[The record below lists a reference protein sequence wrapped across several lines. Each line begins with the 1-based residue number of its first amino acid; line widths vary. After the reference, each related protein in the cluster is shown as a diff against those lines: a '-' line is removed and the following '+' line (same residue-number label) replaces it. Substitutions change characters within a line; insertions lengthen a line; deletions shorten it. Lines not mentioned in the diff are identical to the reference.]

1 MINWDTVKNSIEQ
14 ATPKLLGAL
23 VILIIG
29 LIVIRVFTVWLERYF
44 ARKKTDETRLRF
56 LFTFLRFS
64 LTVVLIL
71 SLLEHLGS
79 FTTTV
84 TTIVGAI
91 TLSIGLAMQGALS
104 NLAGGIIIVAS
115 RPFVL
120 GDLIET
126 VEFDGTVTDI
136 GILTTTLTTPD
147 NKKIIVPNG
156 KLSADYIV
164 NHTAYDIRRVDVPI
178 RFETVED
185 LEVAKQTL
193 LDLAVSDER
202 VLDNP
207 KPDITSMATE
217 DYRSALLLKAWVKT
231 DDYWPVFFKLH
242 EETRKVLVSQ
252 QVGTAIPTMNVI
264 LNQVKQPTP
273 PQHYIE

>member
-44 ARKKTDETRLRF
+44 ARKKADETRLRF

-264 LNQVKQPTP
+264 LIQVKQPTP

>member
-44 ARKKTDETRLRF
+44 ARKKADETRLRF

-264 LNQVKQPTP
+264 LNQVKQPSP

>member
-44 ARKKTDETRLRF
+44 ARKKADETRLRF

>member
-44 ARKKTDETRLRF
+44 ARKKADETRLRF

-273 PQHYIE
+273 PQHNIE

>member
-1 MINWDTVKNSIEQ
+1 MMINWEVIKNSIEQ

-23 VILIIG
+23 LILVAG
-29 LIVIRVFTVWLERYF
+29 LIVIRVLTRWLERYLIQKN
-44 ARKKTDETRLRF
+44 ADETRLRF

-91 TLSIGLAMQGALS
+91 TLSIGLAMQGALG
-104 NLAGGIIIVAS
+104 NLAGGIIIVAT

-126 VEFDGTVTDI
+126 PDLSGTVNDI
-136 GILTTTLTTPD
+136 GILTTTLKTVD
-147 NKKIIVPNG
+147 NKKIVVPNG
-156 KLSADYIV
+156 KLSSDYIV
-164 NHTAYDIRRVDVPI
+164 NQTAYPLRRVDVPI

-193 LDLAVSDER
+193 LDLAISDDR
-202 VLDNP
+202 VLNNP
-207 KPDITSMATE
+207 APEITSMATE

-231 DDYWPVFFKLH
+231 EDYWPVFFKLH

-252 QVGTAIPTMNVI
+252 QVGTAIPTMNII
-264 LNQVKQPTP
+264 LNQPKEIDSKQNT
-273 PQHYIE
+273 